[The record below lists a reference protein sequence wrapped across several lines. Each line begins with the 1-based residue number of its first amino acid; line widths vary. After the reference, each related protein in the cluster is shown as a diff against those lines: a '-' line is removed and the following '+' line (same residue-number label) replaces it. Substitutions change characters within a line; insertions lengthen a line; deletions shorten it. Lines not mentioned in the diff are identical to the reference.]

1 MKAIAIFILF
11 IGCLL
16 IIQGYHNN
24 KKICKKDKVI
34 VKYIPRTIYE
44 DQMKPAESLQTF
56 YKGMFDDI
64 MLPR

>member
-16 IIQGYHNN
+16 IVQGYHNN
-24 KKICKKDKVI
+24 KKYVKDKVI
-34 VKYIPRTIYE
+34 VKYVPRTIYE
-44 DQMKPAESLQTF
+44 EQMKPAESLQTF

>member
-16 IIQGYHNN
+16 IIQGYYSN

-34 VKYIPRTIYE
+34 IKYIPRSVYE
-44 DQMKPAESLQTF
+44 EQMTPAESLQTF

-64 MLPR
+64 ILPP

>member
-1 MKAIAIFILF
+1 MD
-11 IGCLL
+11 
-16 IIQGYHNN
+16 N
-24 KKICKKDKVI
+24 KVKNIKSENKIEYRFV
-34 VKYIPRTIYE
+34 PRTIYE

>member
-16 IIQGYHNN
+16 IIQGFYSN

-34 VKYIPRTIYE
+34 IKYVPRNVYE
-44 DQMKPAESLQTF
+44 EQMNPTESLQTF

-64 MLPR
+64 ILPS

>member
-16 IIQGYHNN
+16 IIQGFYSN

-34 VKYIPRTIYE
+34 IKYVPRNVYE
-44 DQMKPAESLQTF
+44 EQMNPTESLQTF

-64 MLPR
+64 ILPP